1 MNYLLDTCVLSEYK
15 KPEPAAEVLA
25 WLDAQADESL
35 YISVLTIGELDN
47 GIFKMRPSKR
57 KTNLA
62 VFVETLISR
71 FDRRI
76 LDLDTAVL
84 RSWGAMIGSLESKG
98 RPMPMIDS
106 LMAATAIEHELI
118 IVTRNEADFSA
129 TGVTIKNPWAMSI
142 GS

>member
-15 KPEPAAEVLA
+15 KPEPAAKVLA

-35 YISVLTIGELDN
+35 YISVLTIGELEK
-47 GIFKMRPSKR
+47 GIFKMLPSKR

-98 RPMPMIDS
+98 RPMPVIDS
-106 LMAATAIEHELI
+106 LMAATALEHDLT

-129 TGVTIKNPWAMSI
+129 TGVTIKNPWL
-142 GS
+142 

>member
-35 YISVLTIGELDN
+35 YISVLTIGELDK
-47 GIFKMRPSKR
+47 GIFKMMPSKR

-84 RSWGAMIGSLESKG
+84 RTWGAMIGSLESKG
-98 RPMPMIDS
+98 RPIPVIDS
-106 LMAATAIEHELI
+106 LMAATALEHDLT

-129 TGVTIKNPWAMSI
+129 TGVTVKNPWS
-142 GS
+142 

>member
-35 YISVLTIGELDN
+35 YISVLTIGELDK
-47 GIFKMRPSKR
+47 GIFKMLPSKR

-84 RSWGAMIGSLESKG
+84 RSWGAMIGSLGSKG
-98 RPMPMIDS
+98 RPMPVIDS
-106 LMAATAIEHELI
+106 LMAATALEHDLT

-129 TGVTIKNPWAMSI
+129 TGVTVKNLWS
-142 GS
+142 

>member
-15 KPEPAAEVLA
+15 RPEPAAEVLA

-35 YISVLTIGELDN
+35 YISVLTIGELDK
-47 GIFKMRPSKR
+47 GIFKMMPSKR

-84 RSWGAMIGSLESKG
+84 RTWGAMIGSLESKG
-98 RPMPMIDS
+98 CPMLVIDS
-106 LMAATAIEHELI
+106 LMAATALEHDLT

-129 TGVTIKNPWAMSI
+129 TGVTVKNPWS
-142 GS
+142 